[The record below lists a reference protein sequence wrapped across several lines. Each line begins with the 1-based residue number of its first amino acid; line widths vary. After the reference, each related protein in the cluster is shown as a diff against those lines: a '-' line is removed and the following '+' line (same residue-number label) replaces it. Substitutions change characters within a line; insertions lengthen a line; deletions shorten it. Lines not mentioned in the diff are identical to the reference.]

1 MMTDLDGKSAARG
14 GAVLSVLVQRVRCQV
29 RVLRDD
35 EAGCAAGMA
44 DWRVCQGQEQ
54 AGKGRQRRA
63 PHFAIVGT
71 EYQPQRIF
79 DFGATGDGR
88 EKEPDVQTTAGSS

>member
-1 MMTDLDGKSAARG
+1 MTDLDGKSAARG

-54 AGKGRQRRA
+54 AGKGQA
-63 PHFAIVGT
+63 AAGT
-71 EYQPQRIF
+71 TLRNS
-79 DFGATGDGR
+79 R
-88 EKEPDVQTTAGSS
+88 HRVSTTTYIRLRCDWRW